1 MRIALLISGRLKCY
15 EKCLVPLLE
24 NSKYDVDLFCSI
36 NDVDTEYYEE
46 ARKNLSQWLKGM
58 YISPYSFPE
67 RFMEIFVNINTN
79 SPEPKPYNPMS
90 MFYNDRKVFD
100 MAVEYSFLNLFRYDA
115 YIKFRSDI
123 ITQSLPD
130 IVKTEEYKIFSVVPW
145 CNYTVPIVT
154 RDPIGYGQIV
164 PWVSDAVVYGNEQSM
179 RAYTDTHNFCMEML
193 ELFEGRYPC
202 NFEPSVTQNAY
213 DKLISIEYFDMP
225 YSIDPSRHQ

>member
-15 EKCLVPLLE
+15 EKCLIPLLE
-24 NSKYDVDLFCSI
+24 NSNYDIDLFCSI
-36 NDVDTEYYEE
+36 NDVDTEYYGE
-46 ARKNLSQWLKGM
+46 ARKKLSPWLRGID
-58 YISPYSFPE
+58 ISPYSFPE

-90 MFYNDRKVFD
+90 MFYNDRKSFD
-100 MAVEYSFLNLFRYDA
+100 MAVNYCTLNLFRYDV
-115 YIKFRSDI
+115 YIKFRADI
-123 ITQSLPD
+123 ITQSLPS

-145 CNYTVPIVT
+145 CNYTAPIIT
-154 RDPIGYGQIV
+154 RNPLGYGQTV
-164 PWVSDAVVYGNEQSM
+164 PWVSDAIVYGNEQSM
-179 RAYTDTHNFCMEML
+179 RAYTETHNFCMEML
-193 ELFEGRYPC
+193 ELFDGRYPC